1 MTHRS
6 VPPSARAAVVRPRT
20 LGARVTA
27 ALAVLL
33 ALGVTMLGAAVVTV
47 ATAGPAGAH
56 DHLEASDPP
65 ADAELAAPPVQV
77 VLTYSGD
84 ILPTGSQVVVTTPDG
99 PVEAQLTVDGPEVTA
114 ALPPNL
120 PGGAY
125 EVAWRVVSSDGHPI
139 EGTFGFTVAAQP
151 TPSPAETDDAATDE
165 PTATDEPATDEPTAT
180 AEPAPEATDAAADG
194 DAVGGSGM
202 PWLFGLA
209 LLVIVAV
216 AAAAVWRTRR
226 QLHQG
231 HGPAGQ
237 D

>member
-1 MTHRS
+1 MPTYSTNHRS
-6 VPPSARAAVVRPRT
+6 VPPSARTVVAALV
-20 LGARVTA
+20 
-27 ALAVLL
+27 ALAVTL
-33 ALGVTMLGAAVVTV
+33 LGAVAFSTAVTV

-56 DHLEASDPP
+56 DQLEASDPP

-84 ILPTGSQVVVTTPDG
+84 ILPTGSQVVVTTPAG
-99 PVEAQLTVDGPEVTA
+99 PVEAELSVDGPEVTA
-114 ALPPNL
+114 ALPSDL
-120 PGGAY
+120 PGGEY

-139 EGTFGFTVAAQP
+139 DGTFGFTVAEQP
-151 TPSPAETDDAATDE
+151 TPSPAATGDAAADDAATDE
-165 PTATDEPATDEPTAT
+165 PTATDEPAASP
-180 AEPAPEATDAAADG
+180 EPAPDATDAAADG
-194 DAVGGSGM
+194 DAAAGSGM

-209 LLVIVAV
+209 LLAIVAV

-231 HGPAGQ
+231 HGPPGQ